1 MPMEKVQL
9 IFLFASWIFFQLTQK
24 LESRVG
30 GRKENRYKKQRGA
43 GAAYHTRRDA
53 IKTGHMGDHM
63 VIFIISAAQNG
74 TRGCVKNRYALR
86 LKLKTDSLEFIRK
99 NCIRD
104 KIPLKKKKPTSCW
117 RASFIIP
124 YKADPTAPAGTPE
137 QPQHPPPKIKTT
149 KNPKLCTLLLQHRT
163 FAFASQRERAH
174 QSRRESSPSSPESL
188 FSSDS
193 NVCSLQMIQINCA
206 YSIKRHRRVNAESGA
221 RGEGSPRRHAGR
233 LFFFYGFL
241 CTRKM

>member
-1 MPMEKVQL
+1 MEKVQL

-86 LKLKTDSLEFIRK
+86 LKLKNRLAGVHPQKLHQRQNSIKEKK
-99 NCIRD
+99 NHFLLTRIIHHPVQSRPHCTRRD
-104 KIPLKKKKPTSCW
+104 PRTTPT
-117 RASFIIP
+117 P
-124 YKADPTAPAGTPE
+124 PP
-137 QPQHPPPKIKTT
+137 PPPKKPKTQKSALWSCST
-149 KNPKLCTLLLQHRT
+149 ELLHLHR
-163 FAFASQRERAH
+163 SVSELI
-174 QSRRESSPSSPESL
+174 S
-188 FSSDS
+188 
-193 NVCSLQMIQINCA
+193 
-206 YSIKRHRRVNAESGA
+206 
-221 RGEGSPRRHAGR
+221 HAGNR
-233 LFFFYGFL
+233 LLRLLNHFFPAIPTSAVY
-241 CTRKM
+241 K